1 MQNLR
6 IKEFHKINWLVM
18 KVEFSTNFLKKES
31 TTCTLSEVMEHI
43 EELVSFVNKW
53 PKEVLKSVLLVF
65 QKLSI
70 MTSQSLTNHSVLRL
84 QSLKVLRPFVQHMLK
99 VLVLIMVWVW
109 SDWWAE
115 MQDLLLCKL
124 QTAVEMSMS
133 VLFQNSNLVNI
144 YFIQTSKVNLVF
156 LNTFTNN

>member
-1 MQNLR
+1 MPNLR

-18 KVEFSTNFLKKES
+18 KVEFSTNFLKKEL

-53 PKEVLKSVLLVF
+53 PKEVLKYVLLVF

-70 MTSQSLTNHSVLRL
+70 MTSQLLTNHSVLRL
-84 QSLKVLRPFVQHMLK
+84 QSLKVLRPSVQHMLK
-99 VLVLIMVWVW
+99 VSVLIMVWVW
-109 SDWWAE
+109 LDWWAE
-115 MQDLLLCKL
+115 MQDLLPCKL

-133 VLFQNSNLVNI
+133 VLFQNSNSVNI